1 MRRRIVRCV
10 LSISFV
16 TVLALVATTCA
27 TNPVTGKSEFMLL
40 SPQDEIAMGKQ
51 TDPEII
57 ASYGV
62 YEDADLAGYL
72 AGVGKRLGAA
82 SHQPNVPYTFK
93 VLDSPVVNAFAV
105 PGGYVYVTRGILA
118 YLNDEAEL
126 AGVISHEIGHI
137 AARHSA
143 QQYSK
148 AQAAQLGLGIGSV
161 LSPTFAKFAGLA
173 EAGISMLFL
182 SFSREN
188 EREADNLGVLYSSKT
203 GFDARQMAN
212 LFVTL
217 ERLDPSGGSDGLPA
231 WFSTHPNPPDRIAAI
246 RKAADEWRAANPG
259 AALAVNR
266 DQYLRQLDG
275 LVVGEDPRRGY
286 VAGQVFYH
294 PELRFQFPVPAGW
307 VVNNTA
313 SQVQIFTEQQ
323 DAAILLSIAA
333 EGTPAAAADAFVA
346 GTRAAVVSSAPA
358 SVNGLAAQRLVCD
371 VATDSGVLRALC
383 YFIRKDAVVYG
394 FLGYTEQT
402 AFDGRLATFEGTMK
416 GFRGLT
422 DAARINVRPDR
433 LALRKV
439 TRAVTLRQA
448 LLDFGVPQEA
458 LEEHAIMN
466 GRELTETVAANAS
479 LKIVVDY

>member
-1 MRRRIVRCV
+1 MRRRMVRCV
-10 LSISFV
+10 LAISFV
-16 TVLALVATTCA
+16 VVLALVATTCA

-40 SPQDEIAMGKQ
+40 SRDDEIAMGRE
-51 TDPEII
+51 TDPQILS
-57 ASYGV
+57 SYGQ
-62 YEDADLAGYL
+62 YEDAELTTYL
-72 AGVGKRLGAA
+72 GGLGKRLAGM
-82 SHQPNVPYTFK
+82 SHQPDLPYSFK

-105 PGGYVYVTRGILA
+105 PGGYVYLTRGILA

-126 AGVISHEIGHI
+126 AGVIGHELGHI

-148 AQAAQLGLGIGSV
+148 AQAAQLGLGIGSI

-188 EREADNLGVLYSSKT
+188 EREADDLGVLYSSKA

-217 ERLDPSGGSDGLPA
+217 ERLDPSGGGDGLPA

-246 RKAADEWRAANPG
+246 TKAAEAWQKTNPNAG
-259 AALAVNR
+259 VVKNR
-266 DQYLRQLDG
+266 DQYLRQLEG
-275 LVVGEDPRRGY
+275 LVYGEDPRRGY

-313 SQVQIFTEQQ
+313 SQVQIFTEEQ
-323 DAAILLSIAA
+323 DAVILLSLAS
-333 EGTPAAAADAFVA
+333 EGTPVAAADAFVA
-346 GTRAAVVSSAPA
+346 GTQAAVVSSAPVN
-358 SVNGLAAQRLVCD
+358 VNGLAAHRVLCD
-371 VATDSGVLRALC
+371 VATDGGVLRALC
-383 YFIRKDAVVYG
+383 YFIKKDAVVYG

-402 AFDGRLATFEGTMK
+402 AFDGRLATFEGAMK

-422 DAARINVRPDR
+422 DAARINVKPDR
-433 LALRKV
+433 LALRRV
-439 TRAVTLRQA
+439 TRAETLRLA
-448 LLDFGVPQEA
+448 LLDLGVPQEA

-466 GRELTETVAANAS
+466 GRELTETVAANTT